1 MKFLLRLLNASC
13 SDVRYYSPS
22 IFLASSQTAP
32 APQVVLTLMQ
42 DGAACNAKRAILTI
56 LRKNR
61 GLWTVLYKRK
71 QQNK

>member
-1 MKFLLRLLNASC
+1 MVKGMKFLLRLLNASC
-13 SDVRYYSPS
+13 SDVRYYSLS

-61 GLWTVLYKRK
+61 GL
-71 QQNK
+71 